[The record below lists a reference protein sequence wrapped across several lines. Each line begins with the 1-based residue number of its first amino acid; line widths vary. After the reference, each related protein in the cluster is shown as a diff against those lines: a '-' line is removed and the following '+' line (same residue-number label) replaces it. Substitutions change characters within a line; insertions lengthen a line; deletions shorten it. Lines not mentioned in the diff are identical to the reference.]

1 MGKFDGVLIA
11 SDYDN
16 TIVYTEDS
24 LRGKGGIPPVSPE
37 NRAAMEYFMAQGGTF
52 CVSTGRALP
61 SFAALKDGI
70 PMNGPTVLFNGA
82 AIYDFAAGRYL
93 CTAFLPER
101 IRDHV
106 RQLTAEMPD
115 LTFEIYHDDNSIHV
129 VHPNEI
135 TARHL
140 HLTHSPSVEL
150 DSLDQAPSPIAKLLF
165 EEEPPRLRQLEK
177 YIREQPWSREYEIVA
192 SASTLLEITA
202 KGSTKGDFVA
212 KVADMLGIRPENLYC
227 VGDNQ
232 NDLSMLRRSAIPFAP
247 ANCAQEVKDWGAKVL
262 CHCDDGVIGDI
273 VDILDRRYS

>member
-101 IRDHV
+101 
-106 RQLTAEMPD
+106 T
-115 LTFEIYHDDNSIHV
+115 
-129 VHPNEI
+129 
-135 TARHL
+135 RHL

-202 KGSTKGDFVA
+202 KGANKGGMVRRLA
-212 KVADMLGIRPENLYC
+212 QLLHIRQENVCC
-227 VGDNQ
+227 VGDHA
-232 NDLSMLRRSAIPFAP
+232 NDIPMLEFAGMPFAP
-247 ANCAQEVKDWGAKVL
+247 ANAIESVRRVPGVRVL
-262 CHCDDGVIGDI
+262 PDCRENAIAAMIAV
-273 VDILDRRYS
+273 LDQHYQ

>member
-129 VHPNEI
+129 
-135 TARHL
+135 
-140 HLTHSPSVEL
+140 
-150 DSLDQAPSPIAKLLF
+150 
-165 EEEPPRLRQLEK
+165 
-177 YIREQPWSREYEIVA
+177 REQPWSREYEIVA

-202 KGSTKGDFVA
+202 KGANKGGMVRRLA
-212 KVADMLGIRPENLYC
+212 QLLHIRQENVCC
-227 VGDNQ
+227 VGDHA
-232 NDLSMLRRSAIPFAP
+232 NDIPMLEFAGMPFAP
-247 ANCAQEVKDWGAKVL
+247 ANAIESVRRVPGVRVL
-262 CHCDDGVIGDI
+262 PDCRENAIAAMIAV
-273 VDILDRRYS
+273 LDQHYQ